1 MTEIGGVGEST
12 SRTLEEQGLKRVAD
26 VANASVD
33 QVAAAKGFGPV
44 RAEQVIAAAAALLAA
59 AADTAKPLPVKRGR
73 KSGKVEKDS
82 KKAKEKEGKKTKKQ
96 KKKEGNS
103 DKKWKNNK
111 NKKNKNKKKK

>member
-1 MTEIGGVGEST
+1 MTEIGGVGESK

-44 RAEQVIAAAAALLAA
+44 RAEQVITAAAALLAA
-59 AADTAKPLPVKRGR
+59 AADTAKPWPVKRGR

-82 KKAKEKEGKKTKKQ
+82 KKVKEKKGKKTKKE
-96 KKKEGNS
+96 KKKYN
-103 DKKWKNNK
+103 KKKGKSGKKLK
-111 NKKNKNKKKK
+111 NKKNKKK

>member
-1 MTEIGGVGEST
+1 MEPQLTEIGGVGESK

-59 AADTAKPLPVKRGR
+59 AADTAKPLPAKRGR

-82 KKAKEKEGKKTKKQ
+82 KKVKEKEGKKKRRIRRKIRG
-96 KKKEGNS
+96 KKENQV
-103 DKKWKNNK
+103 KN
-111 NKKNKNKKKK
+111 